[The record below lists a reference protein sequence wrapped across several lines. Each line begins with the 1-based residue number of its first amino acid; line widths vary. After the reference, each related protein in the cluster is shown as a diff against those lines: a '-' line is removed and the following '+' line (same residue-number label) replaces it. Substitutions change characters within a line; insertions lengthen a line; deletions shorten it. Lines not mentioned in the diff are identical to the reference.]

1 VTGNRRPSG
10 SGKAAGEDGQEE
22 KGTQMS
28 KDEGGWNSSLSENP
42 VRSHLRRL
50 VDWINLT
57 GAKKVHSLIDKVY
70 KRKNL
75 EMAWEKVKANRGSG
89 GVDGQTLEAFEAQLN
104 QQLERLQRE
113 LKEDTYQPLP
123 VRQHPIPKRDKPGEH
138 RMLGIPTIYDRVC
151 QQAHEMCSRTSHTG
165 KPYGQFGRRTD
176 ASASCARPP
185 TRQPGDRNQESF
197 RLARDPTR
205 IRTIHSPS

>member
-1 VTGNRRPSG
+1 VASEAWSVVGRLNITYEAWRKPGDRATGDGIG

-22 KGTQMS
+22 KGDQVS
-28 KDEGGWNSSLSENP
+28 KDEGGWNSSFSEKP

-89 GVDGQTLEAFEAQLN
+89 GVDGQSLEAFEAQLA
-104 QQLERLQRE
+104 QQLDRLQRE

-123 VRQHPIPKRDKPGEH
+123 VRQHPIPKRDKPREY
-138 RMLGIPTIYDRVC
+138 RMLGIPAI
-151 QQAHEMCSRTSHTG
+151 
-165 KPYGQFGRRTD
+165 
-176 ASASCARPP
+176 
-185 TRQPGDRNQESF
+185 
-197 RLARDPTR
+197 
-205 IRTIHSPS
+205 